1 MGPVSL
7 NLVFALVISVT
18 VAVWV
23 VFVYWQVKLVKRIH
37 FVSRSQYQIPE
48 NVFWLR
54 RARMAIEA
62 DKVSQGLVRK
72 RNTWAIVFLFTLGL
86 LGILMAYVFFTIGT
100 T

>member
-1 MGPVSL
+1 MEPML
-7 NLVFALVISVT
+7 FNLVFALVVSVSI
-18 VAVWV
+18 AVWL

-37 FVSRSQYQIPE
+37 VVSRSQHSIPE
-48 NVFWLR
+48 TVFWLR

-62 DKVSQGLVRK
+62 DKTSQGLVHK

-86 LGILMAYVFFTIGT
+86 LGILMTYVFFTIGT